1 MTKFIN
7 VSVKDP
13 FESKYQLLIK
23 GREELGIKKLK
34 NPKALIDYLQKLEDV
49 FENLEDYN
57 PKKKKKVLVVFHDM
71 IADMEANEKLSPI
84 VTDFFFFF
92 LRGRKLNTL
101 IVFVSQS
108 YFKVPKTMRLNA
120 THCFIMKIPNE
131 REL

>member
-1 MTKFIN
+1 M
-7 VSVKDP
+7 SVKDP

-84 VTDFFFFF
+84 VTDFFFF

-120 THCFIMKIPNE
+120 THYFIMKIPNKG
-131 REL
+131 EL